1 MARNH
6 IYHMECFRKFTT
18 LSKAQR
24 EKLDCLKNI
33 RTDPSNNTNSL
44 SGFQDVRSS
53 MIKRSYKKSPKLSK
67 PGIFPNVCLFC
78 NNGRKRIKNVAQKL
92 VNIKTQA
99 FEKSI
104 KNYVQWMGDANLSA
118 R

>member
-1 MARNH
+1 
-6 IYHMECFRKFTT
+6 
-18 LSKAQR
+18 
-24 EKLDCLKNI
+24 
-33 RTDPSNNTNSL
+33 
-44 SGFQDVRSS
+44 

-67 PGIFPNVCLFC
+67 AGIFPNVCLFC
-78 NNGRKRIKNVAQKL
+78 NNGRKRIKNVEKKL